1 MMMFPNPGTTAVVT
15 IGSTHPFH
23 TMHIRS
29 LRALTA
35 VLVLLLGACS
45 GVDGLRD
52 GEGGPG
58 AAAKTP
64 VAAPPP
70 PRRPEVARTE
80 PKGEPGTTAQERY
93 HPRRLIGLDRYQL
106 RKLLGF
112 PDEVRDE
119 ASSLIWSFR
128 GRECVLDVALYSSVE
143 GEDLRV
149 LQYNVE
155 SRSPKQDPDG
165 DVCVG
170 RMVAN
175 ARDRQR

>member
-1 MMMFPNPGTTAVVT
+1 MMVFPDPGTMAVVT
-15 IGSTHPFH
+15 IGSTKPVH

-35 VLVLLLGACS
+35 VFVLLLGACS
-45 GVDGLRD
+45 GVDRPQD
-52 GEGGPG
+52 SEGDPG
-58 AAAKTP
+58 AVAKTP
-64 VAAPPP
+64 VAKAPPA
-70 PRRPEVARTE
+70 RRPEVARTE
-80 PKGEPGTTAQERY
+80 PKGEPASTTPERY
-93 HPRRLIGLDRYQL
+93 HPRRLIGLDRNQL

-112 PDEVRDE
+112 PDDVRDE

-155 SRSPKQDPDG
+155 SRSPKKDPDG
-165 DVCVG
+165 GVCVG
-170 RMVAN
+170 RMVES

>member
-1 MMMFPNPGTTAVVT
+1 
-15 IGSTHPFH
+15 
-23 TMHIRS
+23 MHIRS
-29 LRALTA
+29 LRALTT
-35 VLVLLLGACS
+35 VFVLLLGACS
-45 GVDGLRD
+45 GADLPPDGD
-52 GEGGPG
+52 GDPEAG
-58 AAAKTP
+58 AKTP
-64 VAAPPP
+64 VVTAPPA
-70 PRRPEVARTE
+70 RRPEVARTE
-80 PKGEPGTTAQERY
+80 PKVDPGSTAAERY
-93 HPRRLIGLDRYQL
+93 HPRQLIGLDRTQL

-119 ASSLIWSFR
+119 ASSLIWSFQ

-143 GEDLRV
+143 GADLRV

-155 SRSPKQDPDG
+155 SGSPKQDPDG